1 MGILSFFD
9 RFKASSSDR
18 SAWGDF
24 FFEPVSVRSVSGM
37 RVSADSAMR
46 LAAVYACVRIL
57 SETMASLPLVVYR
70 PRKDGG
76 KDRFDEVV
84 SEFLNKIGDQAI
96 VSITPIQCSYL
107 DIGTQKLLPDF
118 GVLVIYRG

>member
-37 RVSADSAMR
+37 RVSPDSAMR
-46 LAAVYACVRIL
+46 LAA
-57 SETMASLPLVVYR
+57 
-70 PRKDGG
+70 
-76 KDRFDEVV
+76 
-84 SEFLNKIGDQAI
+84 
-96 VSITPIQCSYL
+96 
-107 DIGTQKLLPDF
+107 
-118 GVLVIYRG
+118 GVLNFWFLGRVFDRARS